1 MDSMNDMSHKSKE
14 SETRALSALITKI
27 NNNNTGDCII
37 KPTDKLT
44 QAQPEAL
51 YHGGTRGAP
60 PRGKLGDS
68 PPFYE
73 RDGLPAIKQHI
84 DSPKCPYECYMNGRG
99 HLYYKGPNGTADL
112 MLTFNV
118 KGVLYGLFI
127 RRKKE
132 DKHAMPGGMIDT
144 NESFAE
150 TCIREFFE
158 EAYTGLSS
166 LKTENLLNY
175 LLYNGKIKYIYKG
188 IMDDSRNTNYA
199 WIESTII
206 NIHIDNEYSEEF
218 MNKFKILLSPCEK
231 ETLGAEIAVIN
242 PDFIETKVWKTHQTA
257 ISAVYD
263 YHMNNMK

>member
-1 MDSMNDMSHKSKE
+1 MNDMCPKSKE
-14 SETRALSALITKI
+14 SETSALSASSALITKI
-27 NNNNTGDCII
+27 NADNTGDCII
-37 KPTDKLT
+37 KPTAKLT
-44 QAQPEAL
+44 QAQPQAL
-51 YHGGTRGAP
+51 YHGGARDAP
-60 PRGKLGDS
+60 LRGKEGDI

-73 RDGLPAIKQHI
+73 RAGLPANHI
-84 DSPKCPYECYMNGRG
+84 VDSPKCIFECYMVGRG

-158 EAYTGLSS
+158 EAYAGLSS
-166 LKTENLLNY
+166 LEKNLLLNY
-175 LLYNGKIKYIYKG
+175 LLYNGEIKYIYKG
-188 IMDDSRNTNYA
+188 IMDDSRNTNDA

-206 NIHIDNEYSEEF
+206 NIHIDNKYSEEF
-218 MNKFKILLSPCEK
+218 MNKCKILLSPCEK

-242 PDFIETKVWKTHQTA
+242 PDFIETTVWKTHQKA
-257 ISAVYD
+257 ISAVYE

>member
-1 MDSMNDMSHKSKE
+1 MNDMYPKSKE
-14 SETRALSALITKI
+14 SETSALSALSALTTKI
-27 NNNNTGDCII
+27 NDNTSDSII
-37 KPTDKLT
+37 NPTDKLT

-51 YHGGTRGAP
+51 YHGGARGAP
-60 PRGKLGDS
+60 PRGKIGDS

-73 RDGLPAIKQHI
+73 RAGLPANNIV
-84 DSPKCPYECYMNGRG
+84 DSPKCIFECYMDGRG

-158 EAYTGLSS
+158 EAYAGLSS
-166 LKTENLLNY
+166 LEKNLLLNY
-175 LLYNGKIKYIYKG
+175 LLYNGEIKYIYKG
-188 IMDDSRNTNYA
+188 IMDDSRNTNDA

-242 PDFIETKVWKTHQTA
+242 PDFIETTVWKTHQKA
-257 ISAVYD
+257 ISAVYE